1 MKMNRFSILL
11 IIGGFLGIITA
22 SSTKKLL
29 KTQAAEE
36 YPFLENFKKEYNPKI
51 GDCWLTT
58 DQQNPE
64 NYQIQ
69 IYTDTGWHQ
78 LYVRDDGDLIYRHC
92 K

>member
-1 MKMNRFSILL
+1 MRQLL
-11 IIGGFLGIITA
+11 ISLILVGMSLITV
-22 SSTKKLL
+22 SVTKKIL
-29 KTQAAEE
+29 KDKITED
-36 YPFLENFKKEYNPKI
+36 YPFLNNFQKEYNPKI

-58 DQQNPE
+58 DQHNPE

-78 LYVRDDGDLIYRHC
+78 LYVRDNEELIYHC

>member
-1 MKMNRFSILL
+1 MMNRFLVLL
-11 IIGGFLGIITA
+11 ITCCVLGVIVA
-22 SSTKKLL
+22 SSTKKML
-29 KTQAAEE
+29 KSKAAEE
-36 YPFLENFKKEYNPKI
+36 YPFLENFRKEYNPKI

-58 DQQNPE
+58 DQHNPE

-78 LYVRDDGDLIYRHC
+78 LYVRDDGDLIFRHC